1 MRYTIS
7 AVTEH
12 QEGIENIRSSLLRH
26 GIDLRTVAI
35 GGRHSAARIPVGAN
49 GILVSVVTDDPA
61 EVELI
66 KAALAAAEGSDI
78 RVEEAIVAQSQTRWS

>member
-7 AVTEH
+7 ALTAH
-12 QEGIENIRSSLLRH
+12 QEGIENIRASLLRH
-26 GIDLRTVAI
+26 GIDMRTVAI
-35 GGRHSAARIPVGAN
+35 GGRHSPARIPLGGN
-49 GILVSVVTDDPA
+49 WILVSVVTADPN

-78 RVEEAIVAQSQTRWS
+78 RVEEATIAQSQTRWS